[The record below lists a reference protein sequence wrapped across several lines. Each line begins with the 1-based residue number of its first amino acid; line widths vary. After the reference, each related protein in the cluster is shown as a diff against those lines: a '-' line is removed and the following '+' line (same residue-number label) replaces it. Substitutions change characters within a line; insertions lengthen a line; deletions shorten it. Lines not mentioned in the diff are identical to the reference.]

1 MKATIPL
8 LVFLLLSVGAAAQDV
23 LVKRNGD
30 EIKAKV
36 LTITPSEITYLLPV
50 NPQDSAAT
58 PAAEHTIARR
68 DVFMVKYENGV
79 KEVFEDQGTSQGT
92 GEMKTVA
99 YEPEA
104 KPVAVRKENQAEMF
118 QRGKFDATNYYHGY
132 TGAATGTL
140 IVSLLSPVFGLIPAI
155 ACSAAP
161 PAPQTLHFPSY
172 EHYKDGSYQMGYRQQ
187 AHRMKAGRVWRNW
200 GIGLGVNVA
209 LIVLVTR

>member
-8 LVFLLLSVGAAAQDV
+8 LVFLLVSVYAAAQDV

-36 LTITPSEITYLLPV
+36 LTITPSEITYLLPA
-50 NPQDSAAT
+50 NPKDSAAA
-58 PAAEHTIARR
+58 PAQEQTIARQ
-68 DVFMVKYENGV
+68 DVFMVKYENGA
-79 KEVFEDQGTSQGT
+79 KEVFEDQGTT
-92 GEMKTVA
+92 EMRTVA
-99 YEPEA
+99 YEPET
-104 KPVAVRKENQAEMF
+104 KPIAVRKENQADMF
-118 QRGKFDATNYYHGY
+118 QRGKFDAMNYYHGY

-140 IVSLLSPVFGLIPAI
+140 IVSLLSPVVGLVPAI

-161 PAPQTLHFPSY
+161 PTQQSLHFPSY
-172 EHYKDGSYQMGYRQQ
+172 EHYKDGSYQTGYRQQ

-209 LIVLVTR
+209 LIVLLTR